1 MRYLISGSGVRGPC
15 GAISYVI
22 SQPGTSSLSVCLS
35 IHPSVCVSVQ
45 SVLCAVSMW
54 NRSLQTLSL
63 EVMNGHSCASARS
76 PHVAGLRVLVEVV
89 EPGLLSLATL
99 CSGDQPVL
107 IKIQTQKHRPSLVS
121 LFGSQHTHKRVLQKK
136 NKKNIKTY

>member
-1 MRYLISGSGVRGPC
+1 
-15 GAISYVI
+15 
-22 SQPGTSSLSVCLS
+22 
-35 IHPSVCVSVQ
+35 
-45 SVLCAVSMW
+45 
-54 NRSLQTLSL
+54 
-63 EVMNGHSCASARS
+63 MNGHSCASARS

-136 NKKNIKTY
+136 TLKHISR